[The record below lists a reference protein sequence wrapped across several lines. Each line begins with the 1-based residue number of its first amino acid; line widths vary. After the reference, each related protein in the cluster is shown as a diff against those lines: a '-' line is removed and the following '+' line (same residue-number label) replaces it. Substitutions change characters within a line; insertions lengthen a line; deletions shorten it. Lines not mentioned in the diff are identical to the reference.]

1 MSHYVSHPVGPKLGS
16 VREGCRYEKRT
27 RCAISDKARKLPSVG
42 YESEAVRR
50 IENDIEGI
58 DGGVCPA
65 RARKA
70 SNETESSIQAE
81 LTSAAKGRNEFGAKS
96 GIEKCRWE

>member
-1 MSHYVSHPVGPKLGS
+1 MSRYVSHPEGPKLGS
-16 VREGCRYEKRT
+16 VGEDTAREEKT
-27 RCAISDKARKLPSVG
+27 RCAINEKARKLPRVG
-42 YESEAVRR
+42 YGNEAVRR

-58 DGGVCPA
+58 DGVVCPA

-70 SNETESSIQAE
+70 SNETESSIQTE